1 MMTFKNIVGGIEM
14 EERIQ
19 LEKLYNVYSNKNNLS
34 KEDLKILELALLR
47 QSIDVLLKESEV

>member
-1 MMTFKNIVGGIEM
+1 MN
-14 EERIQ
+14 ERTQ

>member
-1 MMTFKNIVGGIEM
+1 MTFKNIVGGIEM

>member
-1 MMTFKNIVGGIEM
+1 MTFKNIVGGIEM

-34 KEDLKILELALLR
+34 KKDLKILELALLR

>member
-1 MMTFKNIVGGIEM
+1 MTFKNIVGGIEM

-34 KEDLKILELALLR
+34 KEDFKILELALLR

>member
-34 KEDLKILELALLR
+34 KKDLKILELALLR

>member
-1 MMTFKNIVGGIEM
+1 MN
-14 EERIQ
+14 ERIQ
-19 LEKLYNVYSNKNNLS
+19 LKKLYNVYSNKNNLS